1 MQEEL
6 KGQLAEASGF
16 GELPQLFAEAYQIQ
30 SGGSLKGAEARA
42 ALMKAME
49 DGLVKADILPI
60 VTKLMNELSKGGIE
74 KARTSSVAEQE
85 RSKNMQTRML
95 ESFSKAGGE
104 TGFARLWRT
113 ATDAMREMDRV
124 MPNIGQIFD
133 KGTYF
138 FRQLIL
144 LPQSIGRMFD
154 GRDSNFQ
161 KWLFGQGETGETI
174 MQMMFN
180 IRDILK
186 EVGELGG
193 KSYEGWKM
201 LFDLFKESGALQTV
215 LDMLKTIQ
223 ESLLETLRAV
233 NKLADGDLSGAR
245 DILEPL
251 STLGSFAIPGGGGVG
266 RELTKRL
273 LHPTSE
279 TQDAPSDYQAKRYTD
294 INTHTSGYYGWT
306 PEMYDENARNMAQD
320 MAREAMLESNM
331 SGGNQSPAGV
341 IKVEVKLDAN
351 ITAEKSEDVAN
362 TFVKMLDDKLQQT
375 LTSYGY
381 SGAQ

>member
-16 GELPQLFAEAYQIQ
+16 GELPQLFAEAYQIKT
-30 SGGSLKGAEARA
+30 GGSLKGADARA

-49 DGLVKADILPI
+49 DGLVKSDILPL
-60 VTKLMNELSKGGIE
+60 VGRLMNELSKGGIE
-74 KARTSSVAEQE
+74 KARTSSIAEQE
-85 RSKNMQTRML
+85 RSKSMQTRML

-201 LFDLFKESGALQTV
+201 LFDLFKDSGALQTV
-215 LDMLKTIQ
+215 LNTLKEIQ
-223 ESLLETLRAV
+223 TSLLLTLQSM
-233 NKLADGDLSGAR
+233 NKLTSGDFSGAGEALKQALSIGLR
-245 DILEPL
+245 NSPAGMLGRGLGYDPLATTAKQGLEPFDQEQVKRK
-251 STLGSFAIPGGGGVG
+251 TLN
-266 RELTKRL
+266 
-273 LHPTSE
+273 
-279 TQDAPSDYQAKRYTD
+279 DPSSVR
-294 INTHTSGYYGWT
+294 YGWT
-306 PEMYDENARNMAQD
+306 PEMYDESAKNMAQ
-320 MAREAMLESNM
+320 ESMMQRNM
-331 SGGNQSPAGV
+331 DAYGTRLPGV
-341 IKVEVKLDAN
+341 MKVEVKLDAN

>member
-1 MQEEL
+1 MDV
-6 KGQLAEASGF
+6 
-16 GELPQLFAEAYQIQ
+16 FAESYAEMT
-30 SGGSLKGAEARA
+30 GS
-42 ALMKAME
+42 
-49 DGLVKADILPI
+49 GLVGQEALAKFYEDIEKGNIESAKILPI
-60 VTKLMNELSKGGIE
+60 VARILSERAAPKIDIM
-74 KARTSSVAEQE
+74 KKSSIAEQD
-85 RSKNMQTRML
+85 RSENMQTRML

-180 IRDILK
+180 MRDILK
-186 EVGELGG
+186 EIGELGG

-201 LFDLFKESGALQTV
+201 LFDLFKDSGALQTV
-215 LDMLKTIQ
+215 LDILKTIQ
-223 ESLLETLRAV
+223 ESLLETLKAI
-233 NKLADGDLSGAR
+233 NKLGRGDFSGAG
-245 DILEPL
+245 DILKQALTNFSPAGIVGKGL
-251 STLGSFAIPGGGGVG
+251 NKIIPY
-266 RELTKRL
+266 
-273 LHPTSE
+273 PTSE
-279 TQDAPSDYQAKRYTD
+279 TQDAPSDYQVPLSRPDKSPIPPIVTP
-294 INTHTSGYYGWT
+294 IWT
-306 PEMYDENARNMAQD
+306 PEMYDESAKNMAQ
-320 MAREAMLESNM
+320 ESMMQRNM
-331 SGGNQSPAGV
+331 DAYGTRLPGV
-341 IKVEVKLDAN
+341 MKVEVKLDAN

>member
-30 SGGSLKGAEARA
+30 TGGSLKGAEARA

-144 LPQSIGRMFD
+144 LPQSIGRMFS

-180 IRDILK
+180 MGDILK
-186 EVGELGG
+186 EIGELGG
-193 KSYEGWKM
+193 KSYKGWKM
-201 LFDLFKESGALQTV
+201 LFDLFKDSGALQTV
-215 LDMLKTIQ
+215 LDILKTIQ
-223 ESLLETLRAV
+223 ESLLETLKAI
-233 NKLADGDLSGAR
+233 NKLASGDFSGAG
-245 DILEPL
+245 DILKQALTNFSPAGIVGKGL
-251 STLGSFAIPGGGGVG
+251 NKIIPY
-266 RELTKRL
+266 
-273 LHPTSE
+273 PTSE
-279 TQDAPSDYQAKRYTD
+279 PQDTLLDYQAKRYTA
-294 INTHTSGYYGWT
+294 INTPASGYYGWT

-341 IKVEVKLDAN
+341 MKVEVKLDAN